1 MTKSTE
7 MIDKLEAL
15 VIDLIELLHDNIKND
30 GVYSE
35 GLGLIESLPETVKT
49 IEEARDLIER
59 RERRK
64 EPVDYTECLA
74 KCEE

>member
-1 MTKSTE
+1 MTQNTE

-35 GLGLIESLPETVKT
+35 SLDLIESLPEMVKT
-49 IEEARDLIER
+49 IEETRDQIEW

-64 EPVDYTECLA
+64 EPVDYTECMA
-74 KCEE
+74 KCEG